1 MSRFSS
7 YRSTRSTRL
16 LLWLGLGYAIL
27 SLGHLGIQE
36 MRLVQKGA
44 ILQQERAAVEDKG
57 RKLKEAI
64 AAAKTPQGVE
74 RLARQNLGMAKTG
87 EIPVRFVNPKAASG
101 TL

>member
-1 MSRFSS
+1 MSRLSS
-7 YRSTRSTRL
+7 YRSSRSTRL
-16 LLWLGLGYAIL
+16 LLWLGLGYAVL
-27 SLGHLGIQE
+27 SLGHLATQE
-36 MRLVQKGA
+36 VRLLQKGA
-44 ILQQERAAVEDKG
+44 ILGEERTAVEEKS

-64 AAAKTPQGVE
+64 EAAKTPQGVE